1 MEVEK
6 SSIKI
11 ILKYVIAYVVE
22 RAVVV
27 APQSDHVRRV
37 RSGGLLI
44 VPNNRDLEDI
54 PVKKFEQLFT
64 MGRQSADDV
73 VSGDPGKTDLSR
85 HYRPLVEVSYEV
97 VDSLGYLPP
106 MEALGDALRASGTQG
121 GRSIGRAAI
130 LVHRFHCFDQ
140 VRH

>member
-37 RSGGLLI
+37 WSGGLLI
-44 VPNNRDLEDI
+44 VSNNRDLENI

-97 VDSLGYLPP
+97 VDF
-106 MEALGDALRASGTQG
+106 LGDVGPTELQCGTLPAPGTQR
-121 GRSIGRAAI
+121 GRGVWRPAI